1 MFRKTE
7 PVSYRTSVVASG
19 NEDARP
25 GTSGFAGDREDI
37 ISAQSLKRKTPTSPE
52 TIPTDVPL
60 TRKKL
65 QNKGFFSTG
74 TNNMEASW
82 RSGTRRHLV
91 KMEAM

>member
-1 MFRKTE
+1 M
-7 PVSYRTSVVASG
+7 VASG

-25 GTSGFAGDREDI
+25 ATSGFAGDREDI
-37 ISAQSLKRKTPTSPE
+37 ISAQSLKRKTPTSPD

-60 TRKKL
+60 TRKQL
-65 QNKGFFSTG
+65 QNRGFSLTG

-91 KMEAM
+91 KMEAI